1 MSTAIIGTI
10 VIGSMVYVLVRQFRK
25 SKTHKGGCGCGCSGC
40 PSAKSC
46 HGINIEN
53 K

>member
-1 MSTAIIGTI
+1 MSTVIIGSI
-10 VIGSMVYVLVRQFRK
+10 VIGSMAIVLVRQIRK
-25 SKTHKGGCGCGCSGC
+25 SKSNKSGCGCGCSGC
-40 PSAKSC
+40 SSAKAC